1 MVTQKSRLKF
11 TYEDYKQTPD
21 DTRYELLDG
30 ELILVPAPRLTHQ
43 RISRKILTRL
53 DSFVTENDLGEVF
66 DAPAD
71 VVLSDFNVVQPDILF
86 VSNERSHIMT
96 DANVQGAPDLVI
108 EVLSPS
114 TAQRDRTIKRDL
126 YAQHGVPE
134 YWQADEDAR
143 NVQVLTLVD
152 GEYEVAGIY
161 GEGQTVVSPLLP
173 DLRLAV
179 DDLF

>member
-1 MVTQKSRLKF
+1 M
-11 TYEDYKQTPD
+11 
-21 DTRYELLDG
+21 
-30 ELILVPAPRLTHQ
+30 
-43 RISRKILTRL
+43 
-53 DSFVTENDLGEVF
+53 
-66 DAPAD
+66 
-71 VVLSDFNVVQPDILF
+71 
-86 VSNERSHIMT
+86 
-96 DANVQGAPDLVI
+96 
-108 EVLSPS
+108 
-114 TAQRDRTIKRDL
+114 

-179 DDLF
+179 DGLF